1 MVTTHQVSPWGLKWS
16 IYMWSKCHIICRMI
30 VLNGPPLKV
39 SLDPSPP
46 PPFQRMDNRFSDC
59 PNVQLPIVQLPHGEY
74 PAAWDGLRIDST
86 TLIGHL
92 AHISIKINGH
102 VVEVLDAT
110 VRKVD

>member
-1 MVTTHQVSPWGLKWS
+1 MGTQMVHIYVVKMSHNMQDDCFKWASPKGFS
-16 IYMWSKCHIICRMI
+16 
-30 VLNGPPLKV
+30 G
-39 SLDPSPP
+39 SLPR